1 MTLRWFAAITALALL
16 GLGLLFLPIVRS
28 DPLGGVAWVILALCV
43 ILGLIVIGVSSFV
56 IRALVKSRRAIKADE
71 VES

>member
-1 MTLRWFAAITALALL
+1 
-16 GLGLLFLPIVRS
+16 VRS